1 MHVEVS
7 VALNFVISYLYNK
20 LPRTRVVLLGDEIE
34 KGLKKKF
41 EGHWYPDKP
50 FKGSGFRCVRV
61 SGEKI
66 DNVILQA
73 AENVGLGINELKE
86 YLPEELTLWI
96 DPDEVSYRI
105 GEKGQIK
112 ILYSDKSEKEFIDE
126 TEDCEVQIT
135 NRGFNPEAQSFN
147 PDAQSFQ
154 PIDCLSSSLGNLTI
168 SPSSGGLSPSSP
180 VSSSS
185 WGGSPSPSPSGGC
198 IFPSANS
205 SAVVNNNNN
214 NNNSGSTLQNYLQK
228 TGHSGNPTMFTTA
241 TFAQTKFGSTKLKT
255 NAKRPTRLSPT
266 EFGTIFRQKAVTF
279 QHPDLIS
286 PPRSRS
292 LSPRDP
298 RVEFMVDQ
306 QQRLLHSQ
314 QQQHLQQQFHQQQLQ
329 LQQQQLNFQLQQ
341 QQQLQQQHQ
350 YQQQRHQQHRL
361 NIPADPH
368 RMMNLGNPGN
378 TVFGAGNLH
387 DMFSGPSP
395 LQSPVSQPQ
404 NLLSPSPSPV
414 STPNHSPMNSIQASP
429 ESQKNF
435 IDGLNMNNVSYP
447 NQYHHLLL
455 AT

>member
-20 LPRTRVVLLGDEIE
+20 LPRTRVDLLGAEIE

-66 DNVILQA
+66 DNVVIQA
-73 AENVGLGINELKE
+73 AINVGLGIEELKE
-86 YLPEELTLWI
+86 YLPEDLTLWI
-96 DPDEVSYRI
+96 DPNEVSYRI

-112 ILYSDKSEKEFIDE
+112 ILYSDKSADESNE
-126 TEDCEVQIT
+126 TEDREVQNT

-147 PDAQSFQ
+147 PDAQSFK
-154 PIDCLSSSLGNLTI
+154 PIDCLSTSLGNLAV

-180 VSSSS
+180 ISSSS
-185 WGGSPSPSPSGGC
+185 WGGSQSSSPSGGC
-198 IFPSANS
+198 MFPSANS
-205 SAVVNNNNN
+205 SAFNNGG
-214 NNNSGSTLQNYLQK
+214 GSTLQSYLQK
-228 TGHSGNPTMFTTA
+228 TGHANNTPMFTTA

-255 NAKRPTRLSPT
+255 NAKRPSRLSPT
-266 EFGTIFRQKAVTF
+266 EFGNFFRQKAASF
-279 QHPDLIS
+279 QHPDLVS

-298 RVEFMVDQ
+298 RVEFMMDQ
-306 QQRLLHSQ
+306 QQRMLHNQ
-314 QQQHLQQQFHQQQLQ
+314 QQQQLQHQFHQQQLQ
-329 LQQQQLNFQLQQ
+329 LQQQQMNFQLQQ
-341 QQQLQQQHQ
+341 QLHHQQQ
-350 YQQQRHQQHRL
+350 QQQFQQHRPQQHRL

-368 RMMNLGNPGN
+368 RLGNHGN
-378 TVFGAGNLH
+378 AMYGAGNLH

-395 LQSPVSQPQ
+395 LQTSASPAQ
-404 NLLSPSPSPV
+404 NLLSPCQSPASSPM
-414 STPNHSPMNSIQASP
+414 HSPMNSVQTSP
-429 ESQKNF
+429 ENQKNF
-435 IDGLNMNNVSYP
+435 IDGLNMNKVSYP

>member
-1 MHVEVS
+1 MMHVEVS

-20 LPRTRVVLLGDEIE
+20 LPRTRVALFGAEVE

-66 DNVILQA
+66 DQVIIQA
-73 AENVGLGINELKE
+73 AINVGLGVEELKE
-86 YLPEELTLWI
+86 YLPDELTLWI
-96 DPDEVSYRI
+96 DPNEVSYRI

-112 ILYSDKSEKEFIDE
+112 ILYSDKSVDECNE
-126 TEDCEVQIT
+126 TEDREVQNT

-147 PDAQSFQ
+147 PDAQSFK
-154 PIDCLSSSLGNLTI
+154 PIDGLSNSLGNLTL

-185 WGGSPSPSPSGGC
+185 WGGSQSSSPAGSSM
-198 IFPSANS
+198 FPSANS
-205 SAVVNNNNN
+205 STVNNGG
-214 NNNSGSTLQNYLQK
+214 GSTLQTYLQK
-228 TGHSGNPTMFTTA
+228 TGHGNNNVPMFTTA

-266 EFGTIFRQKAVTF
+266 EFGNFFRQKAASF
-279 QHPDLIS
+279 QQPDIIS

-298 RVEFMVDQ
+298 RVEFMMDQ
-306 QQRLLHSQ
+306 QQRLLHNQ
-314 QQQHLQQQFHQQQLQ
+314 QQQQLHQQ
-329 LQQQQLNFQLQQ
+329 LQQQQFQLQQ
-341 QQQLQQQHQ
+341 QQINFQLHQQLS
-350 YQQQRHQQHRL
+350 QQQREQHFQQRQPHRL
-361 NIPADPH
+361 NIPADHH
-368 RMMNLGNPGN
+368 RMGNPQY
-378 TVFGAGNLH
+378 GAGNLH

-395 LQSPVSQPQ
+395 LQSPASPGQ
-404 NLLSPSPSPV
+404 NLLSPNQSPV
-414 STPNHSPMNSIQASP
+414 NSPMHSPMNSMQVSP
-429 ESQKNF
+429 ENQKNF
-435 IDGLNMNNVSYP
+435 IDGLNMNKVSYP

>member
-20 LPRTRVVLLGDEIE
+20 LPRTRVGLLGDEIE

-66 DNVILQA
+66 DSVILQA
-73 AENVGLGINELKE
+73 AVNIGLGIEELKE
-86 YLPEELTLWI
+86 YLPEDLTLWI

-112 ILYSDKSEKEFIDE
+112 ILYSDKSAKESNE
-126 TEDCEVQIT
+126 TEDREVQNT

-185 WGGSPSPSPSGGC
+185 WGGSQSPSPSSGC
-198 IFPSANS
+198 MFPSANS
-205 SAVVNNNNN
+205 SAVN

-228 TGHSGNPTMFTTA
+228 TGHGGNMPMFTTA

-266 EFGTIFRQKAVTF
+266 EFGTIFRQKAVSF

-329 LQQQQLNFQLQQ
+329 LQQQQINFQLHQQLQQ
-341 QQQLQQQHQ
+341 QQQQQF
-350 YQQQRHQQHRL
+350 QQQRHQQQHRL

-368 RMMNLGNPGN
+368 RMVNMGSPGN
-378 TVFGAGNLH
+378 AVFGAGNLH

-395 LQSPVSQPQ
+395 LQSPGSPAQ

-414 STPNHSPMNSIQASP
+414 STPNHSPMNSIQGSP
-429 ESQKNF
+429 ENQKNF